1 VCTTAEGLE
10 TLINVMVCSAS
21 RALGGGERPGERADG
36 EPEPEREVLCGRP
49 ERTELKPLP
58 SLIVKCSIGGL
69 TTFHPTPSKSVGQ
82 IEIRKKEEQGLCGIS

>member
-58 SLIVKCSIGGL
+58 SLIVKCSIGDYPL
-69 TTFHPTPSKSVGQ
+69 LYHHPTLEKVS
-82 IEIRKKEEQGLCGIS
+82 ENRKKRSLWNFVM

>member
-58 SLIVKCSIGGL
+58 SLIVKCSIGDYL
-69 TTFHPTPSKSVGQ
+69 PTDHASKKCRK
-82 IEIRKKEEQGLCGIS
+82 IEIRKKRSLWNFVKS

>member
-1 VCTTAEGLE
+1 
-10 TLINVMVCSAS
+10 VCSAS

-58 SLIVKCSIGGL
+58 SLIVKCSIGDYL
-69 TTFHPTPSKSVGQ
+69 LYHHHQFHHPRKKCRK
-82 IEIRKKEEQGLCGIS
+82 IEIRKNGLCGIS